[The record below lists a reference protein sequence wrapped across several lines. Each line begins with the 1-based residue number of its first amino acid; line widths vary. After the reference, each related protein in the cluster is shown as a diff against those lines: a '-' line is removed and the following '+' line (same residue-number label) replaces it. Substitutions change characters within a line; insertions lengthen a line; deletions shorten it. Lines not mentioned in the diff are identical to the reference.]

1 MLRVEDLSIIRNDN
15 LPLIYKGLFMKLKKL
30 GHTDLHLPEICLGTM
45 TFGEQNSQDE
55 AFQQLNYALDRGLY
69 FWDTAEMY
77 PVPPKPE
84 TQGATET
91 IIGKWIA
98 QHGQRDHLFLASKIA
113 GPSQGGSHIRDGQTR
128 FNRDDIRTALDGNL
142 KRLQTDYIDLYQ
154 LHWPQRPT
162 NFFGKL
168 GYSNAEA
175 EDTQQITQLEETLS
189 ALSDEVKN
197 GRIRYIGLS
206 NETPWGTMKFLQL
219 AEKLG
224 LEKIVSVQNP
234 YNLLN
239 RSYEVGMAEI
249 AHYEGVGLLA
259 YSPLA
264 FGYLTGKFRHGAR
277 PEQAR
282 ITRFPRFTR
291 YTNPQ
296 SEWATEQ
303 YAQLAEKHDL
313 TLTQLA
319 LAYVK
324 QQFFV
329 TSTIIGAT
337 NLAQL
342 KENIDAFDVHLSNEV
357 LMGIEDI
364 HRQQPNPAP

>member
-1 MLRVEDLSIIRNDN
+1 MQFK
-15 LPLIYKGLFMKLKKL
+15 PLADTGIL
-30 GHTDLHLPEICLGTM
+30 LPEICLGTM
-45 TFGEQNSQDE
+45 TFGEQNTQEE
-55 AFQQLNYALDRGLY
+55 AFEQLDYALDQGLY

-84 TQGATET
+84 TQGATER
-91 IIGKWIA
+91 IIGNWIA
-98 QHGQRDHLFLASKIA
+98 SRGGRDKLFLASKIA

-128 FNRDDIRTALDGNL
+128 FGADEISAAIDQSLS
-142 KRLQTDYIDLYQ
+142 RLQTDYIDLYQ

-168 GYSNAEA
+168 GYGNAEA
-175 EDTQQITQLEETLS
+175 AEDRAVTDLEETLT
-189 ALSDEVKN
+189 ALQYEIKN

-206 NETPWGTMKFLQL
+206 NETPWGTMKFLHL

-224 LEKIVSVQNP
+224 LSKFVSVQNP

-239 RSYEVGMAEI
+239 RTYEIGMSEI
-249 AHYEGVGLLA
+249 AKYEGVGLLA

-264 FGYLTGKFRHGAR
+264 FGYLSGKFRNGAR
-277 PEQAR
+277 PAKAR
-282 ITRFPRFTR
+282 VTLFSRFSR
-291 YTNPQ
+291 YSNPE
-296 SEWATEQ
+296 SEWAVEQ
-303 YAQLAEKHDL
+303 YAQLAEQHGL

-319 LAYVK
+319 LAFIK

-337 NLAQL
+337 NLDQL
-342 KENIDAFDVHLSNEV
+342 KENIQAFEV
-357 LMGIEDI
+357 DLPEEILKGIEAI

>member
-1 MLRVEDLSIIRNDN
+1 MQLK
-15 LPLIYKGLFMKLKKL
+15 PLANTGILV
-30 GHTDLHLPEICLGTM
+30 PEICLGTM
-45 TFGEQNSQDE
+45 TFGEQNTQAE
-55 AFQQLNYALDRGLY
+55 AFQQLEYALDQGLF

-91 IIGKWIA
+91 ILGNWIA
-98 QHGQRDHLFLASKIA
+98 QRGQRDQLFIASKIA

-128 FNRDDIRTALDGNL
+128 FTAAEISSAIDGSL
-142 KRLQTDYIDLYQ
+142 KRLQSDYIDLYQ

-168 GYSNAEA
+168 GYGNTEA
-175 EDTQQITQLEETLS
+175 HNQQQVTALEETLS
-189 ALSDEVKN
+189 ALSDEIKK

-206 NETPWGTMKFLQL
+206 NETPWGTLKFLHL

-224 LEKIVSVQNP
+224 LEKFVSVQNP
-234 YNLLN
+234 YSLLN
-239 RSYEVGMAEI
+239 RTYEIGMSEI
-249 AHYEGVGLLA
+249 AHYENVGLLA

-277 PEQAR
+277 PANAR
-282 ITRFPRFTR
+282 VTLFSRFSR
-291 YTNPQ
+291 YSNPE

-303 YAQLAEKHDL
+303 YAQLAERHGL

-319 LAYVK
+319 LAFIK

-337 NLAQL
+337 NLDQL
-342 KENIDAFDVHLSNEV
+342 KENIQAFDIDLSAEV
-357 LMGIEDI
+357 LQGIEDI
-364 HRQQPNPAP
+364 HRKQPNPAP

>member
-1 MLRVEDLSIIRNDN
+1 MQLK
-15 LPLIYKGLFMKLKKL
+15 PLTNTGILV
-30 GHTDLHLPEICLGTM
+30 PEICLGTM
-45 TFGEQNSQDE
+45 TFGEQNTQAE
-55 AFQQLNYALDRGLY
+55 AFQQLEYALDQGLF

-91 IIGKWIA
+91 MLGNWIA
-98 QHGQRDHLFLASKIA
+98 QRGKRDQLFIASKIA

-128 FNRDDIRTALDGNL
+128 FTAAEISSAIDGSL
-142 KRLQTDYIDLYQ
+142 KRLQSDYIDLYQ

-168 GYSNAEA
+168 GYGNAEA
-175 EDTQQITQLEETLS
+175 QQDTEITALEETLS
-189 ALSDEVKN
+189 ALSDEIKK

-206 NETPWGTMKFLQL
+206 NETPWGTLKFLHL

-224 LEKIVSVQNP
+224 LEKFVSVQNP
-234 YNLLN
+234 YSLLN
-239 RSYEVGMAEI
+239 RTYEIGMSEI
-249 AHYEGVGLLA
+249 AHYENVGLLA

-277 PEQAR
+277 PANAR
-282 ITRFPRFTR
+282 VTLFSRFSR
-291 YTNPQ
+291 YSNPE
-296 SEWATEQ
+296 SEWATEK
-303 YAQLAEKHDL
+303 YAQLAERHGL
-313 TLTQLA
+313 TLTQLS
-319 LAYVK
+319 LAFIK

-337 NLAQL
+337 NLDQL
-342 KENIDAFDVHLSNEV
+342 KENIQAFEIDLSTEI
-357 LMGIEDI
+357 LQGIEDI

>member
-1 MLRVEDLSIIRNDN
+1 MKFN
-15 LPLIYKGLFMKLKKL
+15 PLGQTGIQV
-30 GHTDLHLPEICLGTM
+30 PEICLGTM
-45 TFGEQNSQDE
+45 TFGEQNNQDE
-55 AFQQLNYALDRGLY
+55 AFSQLSYALERDIN

-91 IIGKWIA
+91 IIGNWFGKN
-98 QHGQRDHLFLASKIA
+98 GGRDKIFLASKIA
-113 GPSQGGSHIRDGQTR
+113 GPQQGGSHIRDGYTR
-128 FNRDDIRTALDGNL
+128 FVEQEIAQALDGSL

-162 NFFGKL
+162 NFFGQL
-168 GYSNAEA
+168 GYGNQHHE
-175 EDTQQITQLEETLS
+175 QQQKLTALEETLA
-189 ALSDEVKN
+189 ALSKEVEK
-197 GRIRYIGLS
+197 GRIRHIGLS
-206 NETPWGTMKFLQL
+206 NETPWGTMKFLHL
-219 AEKLG
+219 AESMG

-239 RSYEVGMAEI
+239 RSYEVGLSEI
-249 AHYEGVGLLA
+249 AHYEKIGLLA

-277 PEQAR
+277 PANAR
-282 ITRFPRFTR
+282 ITLFSRFSR
-291 YTNPQ
+291 YSNPQ

-303 YAQLAEKHDL
+303 YALLAEKHGL
-313 TLTQLA
+313 SLA
-319 LAYVK
+319 QMSLAFIK

-337 NLAQL
+337 NLDQL
-342 KENIDAFDVHLSNEV
+342 KENIDAFDLVLPEEV
-357 LMGIEDI
+357 LQGIEDI

>member
-1 MLRVEDLSIIRNDN
+1 MQFK
-15 LPLIYKGLFMKLKKL
+15 PLA
-30 GHTDLHLPEICLGTM
+30 HTGILVPEICLGTM
-45 TFGEQNSQDE
+45 TFGEQNTQAE
-55 AFQQLNYALDRGLY
+55 AFEQLDFALERGLN

-84 TQGATET
+84 TQGSTET
-91 IIGKWIA
+91 IIGNWIA
-98 QHGQRDHLFLASKIA
+98 ARGGRDKIILASKIA
-113 GPSQGGSHIRDGQTR
+113 GPSQGGSHIRDGQTK
-128 FNRDDIRTALDGNL
+128 FIASEIESALDQSL
-142 KRLQTDYIDLYQ
+142 LRLQTDYLDLYQ

-168 GYSNAEA
+168 GYGNAEA
-175 EDTQQITQLEETLS
+175 NSTQTITNLEETLV
-189 ALSDEVKN
+189 ALSHEVKK
-197 GRIRYIGLS
+197 GRIRSIGLS
-206 NETPWGTMKFLQL
+206 NETPWGTLKFLQL
-219 AEKLG
+219 AEKHG

-234 YNLLN
+234 YSLLN
-239 RSYEVGMAEI
+239 RTYEIGLSEI

-277 PEQAR
+277 PANAR
-282 ITRFPRFTR
+282 VTLFSRFSR
-291 YTNPQ
+291 YSNTQ

-303 YAQLAEKHDL
+303 YAQLAEQHGL

-319 LAYVK
+319 LAFIK

-337 NLAQL
+337 NLDQL
-342 KENIDAFDVHLSNEV
+342 KENIDAFEVNLSEDI
-357 LMGIEDI
+357 LKGIEDI

>member
-1 MLRVEDLSIIRNDN
+1 MQFK
-15 LPLIYKGLFMKLKKL
+15 PL
-30 GHTDLHLPEICLGTM
+30 GHTGILVPEICLGTM
-45 TFGEQNSQDE
+45 TFGEQNTQAE
-55 AFQQLNYALDRGLY
+55 AFQQLEYALDRGLN

-84 TQGATET
+84 TQGSTES
-91 IIGKWIA
+91 ILGNWIA
-98 QHGQRDHLFLASKIA
+98 QRGKREELFIASKIA

-128 FNRDDIRTALDGNL
+128 FTAAEISSALDGNL
-142 KRLQTDYIDLYQ
+142 KRLQTEYIDLYQ

-168 GYSNAEA
+168 GYGNTESNQIANITPL
-175 EDTQQITQLEETLS
+175 EDTLF
-189 ALSDEVKN
+189 ALQDEIKK

-206 NETPWGTMKFLQL
+206 NETPWGTMKFLQI
-219 AEKLG
+219 AKELG
-224 LEKIVSVQNP
+224 LEKFVSVQNP

-239 RSYEVGMAEI
+239 RTYEIGMSEI

-264 FGYLTGKFRHGAR
+264 FGYLSGKFRNGAR
-277 PEQAR
+277 PANAR
-282 ITRFPRFTR
+282 VTLYSRFSR
-291 YTNPQ
+291 YSNPE

-303 YAQLAEKHDL
+303 YALLAEKHGM
-313 TLTQLA
+313 TLTQLS
-319 LAYVK
+319 LAFIK

-337 NLAQL
+337 TVEQL
-342 KENIDAFDVHLSNEV
+342 KENIDAFEINLT
-357 LMGIEDI
+357 EDI
-364 HRQQPNPAP
+364 LQEIEAIHKQQPNPAP

>member
-1 MLRVEDLSIIRNDN
+1 MQFK
-15 LPLIYKGLFMKLKKL
+15 PLAQTGIL
-30 GHTDLHLPEICLGTM
+30 LPEICLGTM
-45 TFGEQNSQDE
+45 TFGEQNTQAE
-55 AFQQLNYALDRGLY
+55 AFEQLEYALERGLN

-91 IIGKWIA
+91 IIGNWIA
-98 QHGQRDHLFLASKIA
+98 QRGGRDKLFIASKIA

-128 FNRDDIRTALDGNL
+128 FNQADIESALDGNL

-168 GYSNAEA
+168 GYGNQEA
-175 EDTQQITQLEETLS
+175 QEAREITQLEETLS
-189 ALSDEVKN
+189 VLSDEVKK

-206 NETPWGTMKFLQL
+206 NETPWGTMKFLHL

-224 LEKIVSVQNP
+224 LEKFVSVQNP

-239 RSYEVGMAEI
+239 RTYETGMSEI

-264 FGYLTGKFRHGAR
+264 FGYLTGKFRNGAR
-277 PEQAR
+277 PANAR
-282 ITRFPRFTR
+282 VTLFSRFSR
-291 YTNPQ
+291 YSNPQ

-303 YAQLAEKHDL
+303 YAQLAEQHGL

-319 LAYVK
+319 LAFIK

-337 NLAQL
+337 NLDQL
-342 KENIDAFDVHLSNEV
+342 KENIDAFDINLSEDV
-357 LMGIEDI
+357 LQGIEAI
-364 HRQQPNPAP
+364 HKRQPNPAP

>member
-1 MLRVEDLSIIRNDN
+1 MQFR
-15 LPLIYKGLFMKLKKL
+15 PLADTGIL
-30 GHTDLHLPEICLGTM
+30 LPEICLGTM
-45 TFGEQNSQDE
+45 TFGEQNTQE
-55 AFQQLNYALDRGLY
+55 QAFQQLDYALDQGLY

-84 TQGATET
+84 TQGATERM
-91 IIGKWIA
+91 IGNWIA
-98 QHGQRDHLFLASKIA
+98 ARGGRDKLFLASKIA
-113 GPSQGGSHIRDGQTR
+113 GPSQGGSHIRDGKTR
-128 FNRDDIRTALDGNL
+128 FVADEISAAIDQSLS
-142 KRLQTDYIDLYQ
+142 RLQTDYIDLYQ

-162 NFFGKL
+162 NFFGML
-168 GYSNAEA
+168 GYGNAEA
-175 EDTQQITQLEETLS
+175 AEDRAVTDLEETLT
-189 ALSDEVKN
+189 ALQDEIKK

-206 NETPWGTMKFLQL
+206 NETPWGTMKFLHL

-224 LEKIVSVQNP
+224 LSKFVSVQNP

-239 RSYEVGMAEI
+239 RTYEIGMSEI

-277 PEQAR
+277 PANAR
-282 ITRFPRFTR
+282 VTLFSRFSR
-291 YTNPQ
+291 YSNPQ

-303 YAQLAEKHDL
+303 YAQLAEQHGL
-313 TLTQLA
+313 SLTQLA
-319 LAYVK
+319 LAFIK

-337 NLAQL
+337 NLDQL
-342 KENIDAFDVHLSNEV
+342 KENIQAFEVDLSEEV
-357 LMGIEDI
+357 LKGIEDI

>member
-1 MLRVEDLSIIRNDN
+1 MQFK
-15 LPLIYKGLFMKLKKL
+15 PLAHSGILV
-30 GHTDLHLPEICLGTM
+30 PEICLGTM
-45 TFGEQNSQDE
+45 TFGEQNTQAE
-55 AFQQLNYALDRGLY
+55 AFEQLDYALERGLN

-84 TQGATET
+84 TQGSTET
-91 IIGKWIA
+91 IIGNWIA
-98 QHGQRDHLFLASKIA
+98 ARGGRDKLILASKIA
-113 GPSQGGSHIRDGQTR
+113 GPSQGGSHIRDGQTK
-128 FNRDDIRTALDGNL
+128 FIASEIESALDHSL
-142 KRLQTDYIDLYQ
+142 QRLQTDYLDLYQ

-168 GYSNAEA
+168 GYGNAEA
-175 EDTQQITQLEETLS
+175 NSTQTITNLEETLV
-189 ALSDEVKN
+189 ALSHEVKK
-197 GRIRYIGLS
+197 GRIRSIGLS
-206 NETPWGTMKFLQL
+206 NETPWGTLKFLQL
-219 AEKLG
+219 AEKHG

-234 YNLLN
+234 YSLLN
-239 RSYEVGMAEI
+239 RTYEIGLSEI

-277 PEQAR
+277 PANAR
-282 ITRFPRFTR
+282 VTLFSRFSR
-291 YTNPQ
+291 YSNAE

-303 YAQLAEKHDL
+303 YAQLAEQHGL

-319 LAYVK
+319 LAFIK

-337 NLAQL
+337 NLDQL
-342 KENIDAFDVHLSNEV
+342 KENIDAFEVNLSEDI
-357 LMGIEDI
+357 LKGIEAI

>member
-1 MLRVEDLSIIRNDN
+1 MQFR
-15 LPLIYKGLFMKLKKL
+15 PLADTGIF
-30 GHTDLHLPEICLGTM
+30 LPEICLGTM
-45 TFGEQNSQDE
+45 TFGEQNTQE
-55 AFQQLNYALDRGLY
+55 QAFQQLDYALDQGVY

-84 TQGATET
+84 TQGATER
-91 IIGKWIA
+91 IIGNWIA
-98 QHGQRDHLFLASKIA
+98 ARGGRDKLFLASKIA
-113 GPSQGGSHIRDGQTR
+113 GPSQGGSHIRDGKTR
-128 FNRDDIRTALDGNL
+128 FVADEISAAIDQSLS
-142 KRLQTDYIDLYQ
+142 RLQTDYIDLYQ

-168 GYSNAEA
+168 GYGNAEA
-175 EDTQQITQLEETLS
+175 AEDRTVTDLEETLT
-189 ALSDEVKN
+189 ALQDEIKK

-206 NETPWGTMKFLQL
+206 NETPWGTMKFLHL

-224 LEKIVSVQNP
+224 LSKFVSVQNP

-239 RSYEVGMAEI
+239 RTYEIGMSEI

-277 PEQAR
+277 PANAR
-282 ITRFPRFTR
+282 VTLFSRFSR
-291 YTNPQ
+291 YSNPQ

-303 YAQLAEKHDL
+303 YAQLAEQHGL
-313 TLTQLA
+313 SLTQLA
-319 LAYVK
+319 LAFIK

-337 NLAQL
+337 NLDQL
-342 KENIDAFDVHLSNEV
+342 KENIHAFEIDLSEEI
-357 LMGIEDI
+357 LKGIEAI

>member
-1 MLRVEDLSIIRNDN
+1 MQFK
-15 LPLIYKGLFMKLKKL
+15 PLA
-30 GHTDLHLPEICLGTM
+30 HTGILVPEICLGTM
-45 TFGEQNSQDE
+45 TFGEQNTQAE
-55 AFQQLNYALDRGLY
+55 AFEQLDYALERGLN

-84 TQGATET
+84 TQGSTET
-91 IIGKWIA
+91 IIGNWIA
-98 QHGQRDHLFLASKIA
+98 ARGGRDKLILASKIA
-113 GPSQGGSHIRDGQTR
+113 GPSQGGSHIRDGQTK
-128 FNRDDIRTALDGNL
+128 FIASEIESALDHSL
-142 KRLQTDYIDLYQ
+142 QRLQTDYLDLYQ
-154 LHWPQRPT
+154 LHWPQRPI

-168 GYSNAEA
+168 GYGNAEA
-175 EDTQQITQLEETLS
+175 NSTQTITNLEETLVV
-189 ALSDEVKN
+189 LSHEVKK
-197 GRIRYIGLS
+197 GRIRSIGLS
-206 NETPWGTMKFLQL
+206 NETPWGTLKFLQL
-219 AEKLG
+219 AEKHG

-234 YNLLN
+234 YSLLN
-239 RSYEVGMAEI
+239 RTYEIGLSEI

-277 PEQAR
+277 PANAR
-282 ITRFPRFTR
+282 VTLFSRFSR
-291 YTNPQ
+291 YSNAE

-303 YAQLAEKHDL
+303 YAQLAEQHGL

-319 LAYVK
+319 LAFIK

-337 NLAQL
+337 NLDQL
-342 KENIDAFDVHLSNEV
+342 KENIDAFEVNLSEDI
-357 LMGIEDI
+357 LKGIEAI

>member
-1 MLRVEDLSIIRNDN
+1 MQLK
-15 LPLIYKGLFMKLKKL
+15 PLANTGILV
-30 GHTDLHLPEICLGTM
+30 PEICLGTM
-45 TFGEQNSQDE
+45 TFGEQNTQAE
-55 AFQQLNYALDRGLY
+55 AFQQLEYALDQGLF

-91 IIGKWIA
+91 ILGNWIA
-98 QHGQRDHLFLASKIA
+98 QRGKRDQLFIASKIA

-128 FNRDDIRTALDGNL
+128 FTAAEISSAIDGSL
-142 KRLQTDYIDLYQ
+142 KRLQSDYIDLYQ

-168 GYSNAEA
+168 GYGNAEA
-175 EDTQQITQLEETLS
+175 QQDIEITALEETLS
-189 ALSDEVKN
+189 ALSDEIKK

-206 NETPWGTMKFLQL
+206 NETPWGTLKFLHL

-224 LEKIVSVQNP
+224 LEKFVSVQNP
-234 YNLLN
+234 YSLLN
-239 RSYEVGMAEI
+239 RTYEIGMSEI
-249 AHYEGVGLLA
+249 AHYENVGLLA

-264 FGYLTGKFRHGAR
+264 FGYLTGKFRNGAR
-277 PEQAR
+277 PANAR
-282 ITRFPRFTR
+282 VTLFSRFSR
-291 YTNPQ
+291 YSNPE

-303 YAQLAEKHDL
+303 YAQLAERHGL
-313 TLTQLA
+313 TLTQLS
-319 LAYVK
+319 LAFIK

-337 NLAQL
+337 NLDQL
-342 KENIDAFDVHLSNEV
+342 KENIQAFEIDLSAEV
-357 LMGIEDI
+357 LQGIEDI

>member
-1 MLRVEDLSIIRNDN
+1 MQ
-15 LPLIYKGLFMKLKKL
+15 LKAL
-30 GHTDLHLPEICLGTM
+30 ANTGILLPEICLGTM
-45 TFGEQNSQDE
+45 TFGEQNTQSD
-55 AFQQLNYALDRGLY
+55 AFEQLEYALDQGLF

-91 IIGKWIA
+91 ILGNWIA
-98 QHGQRDHLFLASKIA
+98 QRGRRDQLFIASKIA

-128 FNRDDIRTALDGNL
+128 FNAADIGSAIHGSL

-168 GYSNAEA
+168 GYGNTEA
-175 EDTQQITQLEETLS
+175 QNTDEITALEETLT
-189 ALSDEVKN
+189 ALSHEIKN

-206 NETPWGTMKFLQL
+206 NETPWGTLKFLHL

-224 LEKIVSVQNP
+224 LEKFVSVQNP

-239 RSYEVGMAEI
+239 RTYEIGMSEI
-249 AHYEGVGLLA
+249 AYHENVGLLA

-277 PEQAR
+277 PANTR
-282 ITRFPRFTR
+282 ISLYSRFSR
-291 YTNPQ
+291 YSNPQ

-303 YAQLAEKHDL
+303 YAQLAKQHDL
-313 TLTQLA
+313 TLTQLS
-319 LAYVK
+319 LAFIK

-329 TSTIIGAT
+329 NSTIIGAT
-337 NLAQL
+337 NLDQL
-342 KENIDAFDVHLSNEV
+342 KENIQAFEIELSTDVLE
-357 LMGIEDI
+357 GIEAI

>member
-1 MLRVEDLSIIRNDN
+1 MKFK
-15 LPLIYKGLFMKLKKL
+15 PLGQTGIQV
-30 GHTDLHLPEICLGTM
+30 PEICLGTM
-45 TFGEQNSQDE
+45 TFGEQNNQDE
-55 AFQQLNYALDRGLY
+55 AFSQLSYALERDIN

-91 IIGKWIA
+91 IIGNWFGKN
-98 QHGQRDHLFLASKIA
+98 GGRDKIFLASKIA
-113 GPSQGGSHIRDGQTR
+113 GPQQGGSHIRDGYTR
-128 FNRDDIRTALDGNL
+128 FVEQEIAQALDGSL

-162 NFFGKL
+162 NFFGQL
-168 GYSNAEA
+168 GYGNQHHE
-175 EDTQQITQLEETLS
+175 QQQKLTALEETLA
-189 ALSDEVKN
+189 ALSKEVEK
-197 GRIRYIGLS
+197 GRIRHIGLS
-206 NETPWGTMKFLQL
+206 NETPWGTMKFLHL
-219 AEKLG
+219 AESMG

-234 YNLLN
+234 YSLLN
-239 RSYEVGMAEI
+239 RSYEVGLSEI
-249 AHYEGVGLLA
+249 AHYEKIGLLA

-277 PEQAR
+277 PANAR
-282 ITRFPRFTR
+282 ITLFSRFSR
-291 YTNPQ
+291 YSNPQ

-303 YAQLAEKHDL
+303 YALLAEKHGL
-313 TLTQLA
+313 SLA
-319 LAYVK
+319 QMSLAFIK

-337 NLAQL
+337 NLDQL
-342 KENIDAFDVHLSNEV
+342 KENIDAFDLVLSEEV
-357 LMGIEDI
+357 LQGIEDI

>member
-1 MLRVEDLSIIRNDN
+1 MQFK
-15 LPLIYKGLFMKLKKL
+15 PLADTGIL
-30 GHTDLHLPEICLGTM
+30 LPEICLGTM
-45 TFGEQNSQDE
+45 TFGEQNTQEE
-55 AFQQLNYALDRGLY
+55 AFEQLDYALDQGLY

-84 TQGATET
+84 TQGATER
-91 IIGKWIA
+91 IIGNWIA
-98 QHGQRDHLFLASKIA
+98 SRGGRDKLFLASKIA

-128 FNRDDIRTALDGNL
+128 FGADEISAAIDQSLS
-142 KRLQTDYIDLYQ
+142 RLQTDYIDLYQ

-168 GYSNAEA
+168 GYGNAEA
-175 EDTQQITQLEETLS
+175 AEDRAVTDLEETLT
-189 ALSDEVKN
+189 ALQYEIKN

-206 NETPWGTMKFLQL
+206 NETPWGTMKFLHL

-224 LEKIVSVQNP
+224 LSKFVSVQNP

-239 RSYEVGMAEI
+239 RTYEIGMSEI
-249 AHYEGVGLLA
+249 AKYEGVGLLA

-264 FGYLTGKFRHGAR
+264 FGYLTGKFRNGAR
-277 PEQAR
+277 PADAR
-282 ITRFPRFTR
+282 VTLFSRFSR
-291 YTNPQ
+291 YSNPE
-296 SEWATEQ
+296 SEWAVEQ
-303 YAQLAEKHDL
+303 YAQLAEQHGL

-319 LAYVK
+319 LAFIK

-337 NLAQL
+337 NLDQL
-342 KENIDAFDVHLSNEV
+342 KENIQDFEVDLSEEV
-357 LMGIEDI
+357 LKGIEAI

>member
-1 MLRVEDLSIIRNDN
+1 MQ
-15 LPLIYKGLFMKLKKL
+15 FKKL
-30 GHTDLHLPEICLGTM
+30 GHTDLLLPEICLGTM
-45 TFGEQNSQDE
+45 TFGEQNTQAE
-55 AFQQLNYALDRGLY
+55 AFEQLNYALGRGLY

-84 TQGATET
+84 TQGSTER
-91 IIGKWIA
+91 IIGQWIA
-98 QHGQRDHLFLASKIA
+98 QNGQREQLFLASKIA
-113 GPSQGGSHIRDGQTR
+113 GPSQGGSQIRDGKTR
-128 FNRDDIRTALDGNL
+128 FVAEDISAALDGSL
-142 KRLQTDYIDLYQ
+142 KRLHTDYIDLYQ

-168 GYSNAEA
+168 GYGNQEA
-175 EDTQQITQLEETLS
+175 EHQQHITDLAETLQ
-189 ALSDEVKN
+189 ALHAEVQK

-219 AEKLG
+219 AKELG
-224 LEKIVSVQNP
+224 LEKMVSVQNP
-234 YNLLN
+234 YSLLN

-277 PEQAR
+277 PESAR
-282 ITRFPRFTR
+282 ITRFSRFTR

-303 YAQLAEKHDL
+303 YAQLAEKHNL

-319 LAYVK
+319 LAFIK

-337 NLAQL
+337 NLNQL
-342 KENIDAFDVHLSNEV
+342 KENIDAFDIDLSEDI
-357 LMGIEDI
+357 LKGIEDI

>member
-1 MLRVEDLSIIRNDN
+1 MQFK
-15 LPLIYKGLFMKLKKL
+15 PLA
-30 GHTDLHLPEICLGTM
+30 HTGILVPEICLGTM
-45 TFGEQNSQDE
+45 TFGEQNTQAE
-55 AFQQLNYALDRGLY
+55 AFEQLDYALERGLN

-84 TQGATET
+84 TQGSTET
-91 IIGKWIA
+91 IIGNWIA
-98 QHGQRDHLFLASKIA
+98 ARGGRDKLILASKIA
-113 GPSQGGSHIRDGQTR
+113 GPSQGGSHIRDGQTK
-128 FNRDDIRTALDGNL
+128 FIASEIESALDQSL
-142 KRLQTDYIDLYQ
+142 QRLQTDYLDLYQ

-168 GYSNAEA
+168 GYGNAEA
-175 EDTQQITQLEETLS
+175 NSTQTITNLEETLV
-189 ALSDEVKN
+189 ALSQEVKK
-197 GRIRYIGLS
+197 GRIRSIGLS
-206 NETPWGTMKFLQL
+206 NETPWGTLKFLQL
-219 AEKLG
+219 AEKHG

-234 YNLLN
+234 YSLLN
-239 RSYEVGMAEI
+239 RTYEIGLSEI

-264 FGYLTGKFRHGAR
+264 FGYLTGKFRHGTRPANAR
-277 PEQAR
+277 V
-282 ITRFPRFTR
+282 TLFSRFSR
-291 YTNPQ
+291 YSNAE

-303 YAQLAEKHDL
+303 YAQLAEQHGL

-319 LAYVK
+319 LAFIK

-337 NLAQL
+337 NLDQL
-342 KENIDAFDVHLSNEV
+342 KENIDAFEVNLSEDI
-357 LMGIEDI
+357 LKGIEAI

>member
-1 MLRVEDLSIIRNDN
+1 MQFK
-15 LPLIYKGLFMKLKKL
+15 PLADTGIL
-30 GHTDLHLPEICLGTM
+30 LPEICLGTM
-45 TFGEQNSQDE
+45 TFGEQNTQEE
-55 AFQQLNYALDRGLY
+55 AFKQLDYALDQGLH

-84 TQGATET
+84 TQGATER
-91 IIGKWIA
+91 IIGNWIA
-98 QHGQRDHLFLASKIA
+98 SRGGRDKLFLASKIA

-128 FNRDDIRTALDGNL
+128 FGADEISAAIDQSLS
-142 KRLQTDYIDLYQ
+142 RLQTDYIDLYQ

-168 GYSNAEA
+168 GYGNAEA
-175 EDTQQITQLEETLS
+175 AEDRAVTDLEETLT
-189 ALSDEVKN
+189 ALQYEIKN

-206 NETPWGTMKFLQL
+206 NETPWGTMKFLHL

-224 LEKIVSVQNP
+224 LSKFVSVQNP

-239 RSYEVGMAEI
+239 RTYEIGMSEI
-249 AHYEGVGLLA
+249 AKYEGVGLLA

-264 FGYLTGKFRHGAR
+264 FGYLTGKFRNGAR
-277 PEQAR
+277 PAKAR
-282 ITRFPRFTR
+282 VTLFSRFSR
-291 YTNPQ
+291 YSNPE
-296 SEWATEQ
+296 SEWAVEQ
-303 YAQLAEKHDL
+303 YAQLAEQHGL

-319 LAYVK
+319 LAFIK

-337 NLAQL
+337 NLDQL
-342 KENIDAFDVHLSNEV
+342 KENIQAFEVNLSEEV
-357 LMGIEDI
+357 LKGIEAI

>member
-1 MLRVEDLSIIRNDN
+1 MQLK
-15 LPLIYKGLFMKLKKL
+15 PLANTGILV
-30 GHTDLHLPEICLGTM
+30 PEICLGTM
-45 TFGEQNSQDE
+45 TFGEQNTQAE
-55 AFQQLNYALDRGLY
+55 AFQQLEYALDQGLF

-91 IIGKWIA
+91 ILGNWIA
-98 QHGQRDHLFLASKIA
+98 ERGNRDQLFIASKIA

-128 FNRDDIRTALDGNL
+128 FTASEISLAIDGSL
-142 KRLQTDYIDLYQ
+142 KRLQSDYIDLYQ

-168 GYSNAEA
+168 GYGNTEA
-175 EDTQQITQLEETLS
+175 QNEQEVTALEETLS
-189 ALSDEVKN
+189 ALSDEIKK

-206 NETPWGTMKFLQL
+206 NETPWGTLKFLHL

-224 LEKIVSVQNP
+224 LEKFVSVQNP

-239 RSYEVGMAEI
+239 RTYEIGMSEI
-249 AHYEGVGLLA
+249 AHYENVGLLA

-264 FGYLTGKFRHGAR
+264 FGYLTGKFRNGAR
-277 PEQAR
+277 PENAR
-282 ITRFPRFTR
+282 VTLFSRFSR
-291 YTNPQ
+291 YSNPE

-303 YAQLAEKHDL
+303 YAQLAERHGL
-313 TLTQLA
+313 TLTQLS
-319 LAYVK
+319 LAFIK

-337 NLAQL
+337 NLDQL
-342 KENIDAFDVHLSNEV
+342 KENIQAFEIDLSAEV
-357 LMGIEDI
+357 LQGIEDI